1 MLYPLSILSLL
12 LLALIH
18 LSSGH
23 DSRYSDGDG
32 DGDGGRDSDSDPHA
46 PRHPAVPFATR
57 AFWMRRASEALAEQG
72 SPCPFAAFGTVIVNH
87 TDLSDGPRGRAVC
100 YGVNSQRETGN
111 PTLHGEIVGIN
122 NCSAILT
129 DPAGEHRLTPAE
141 ALAAFA
147 TLSLYTNAEPCPMCA
162 AAIRWSGFSECIFGT
177 SIATLIAKGWRQIDM
192 AAQEVLGRAGDLP
205 SSTRLVPSVLTNE
218 TDPYFLW
225 QYDEAYPCPRG
236 CQRTSSGSSCAV
248 GASRRGLGK
257 L

>member
-32 DGDGGRDSDSDPHA
+32 DSDSDPHA

-147 TLSLYTNAEPCPMCA
+147 TLSLYTNAEPCPM
-162 AAIRWSGFSECIFGT
+162 
-177 SIATLIAKGWRQIDM
+177 
-192 AAQEVLGRAGDLP
+192 VL
-205 SSTRLVPSVLTNE
+205 VL
-218 TDPYFLW
+218 
-225 QYDEAYPCPRG
+225 PRG
-236 CQRTSSGSSCAV
+236 VRQGRRSAEQHETGPERLDERDGSLLSLAV
-248 GASRRGLGK
+248 RRGLPVPERVPANE
-257 L
+257 